1 MVAAYAGKRILITG
15 AGGSIGSELALQLS
29 KAGPAALLLLD
40 KDENGLNDTYSHL
53 EKDAR
58 ARASAVVADL
68 RFVERLHSVLQTFGP
83 EVVFHAAAHK
93 HQISEVLM
101 DNTSDL
107 RPTSIEKIKAIS
119 TGAFAFEVFA
129 QRVRALE
136 RSAWEG
142 DTDEVYRHLAN
153 LNVGY
158 NARVPARPWP
168 TAASRVVPVPT
179 VSGTLAP
186 ELS

>member
-1 MVAAYAGKRILITG
+1 MTIPESVCLLIQAGALANNRDIFVLDMGAPVLIHKLAEDLIELSGLRPNRDVRIEITG
-15 AGGSIGSELALQLS
+15 LKQG
-29 KAGPAALLLLD
+29 
-40 KDENGLNDTYSHL
+40 
-53 EKDAR
+53 EK
-58 ARASAVVADL
+58 
-68 RFVERLHSVLQTFGP
+68 
-83 EVVFHAAAHK
+83 
-93 HQISEVLM
+93 ISEVLM

-142 DTDEVYRHLAN
+142 DTDEVYRQLAS
-153 LNVGY
+153 LNIGY
-158 NARVPARPWP
+158 NSQIPARPWP
-168 TAASRVVPVPT
+168 AAAASHVVPVPA
-179 VSGTLAP
+179 VGGTLAP